1 MRRVLICLLF
11 AAVSA
16 MAQGPG
22 MFAWWDSPI
31 ARDLKLKDEQN
42 KQINAVLREYRPQ
55 MTQLRATLENA
66 EGDLADIMNE
76 DTVDTSKANDAIE
89 KVIAARS
96 EMTRV
101 VSRMSLRLRTVL
113 TGQQWRELQRRQPQ
127 RFGGGPGG
135 PGPPPPDGNGGP
147 PPPRPRR

>member
-1 MRRVLICLLF
+1 MKRWVAMLLF
-11 AAVSA
+11 GAASA

-76 DTVDTSKANDAIE
+76 DTVDTAKANEAIE

-96 EMTRV
+96 EMTRA

-113 TGQQWRELQRRQPQ
+113 TGQQWRELQNRQPP
-127 RFGGGPGG
+127 R
-135 PGPPPPDGNGGP
+135 PPPAPDRHGGP
-147 PPPRPRR
+147 PPQRPPR